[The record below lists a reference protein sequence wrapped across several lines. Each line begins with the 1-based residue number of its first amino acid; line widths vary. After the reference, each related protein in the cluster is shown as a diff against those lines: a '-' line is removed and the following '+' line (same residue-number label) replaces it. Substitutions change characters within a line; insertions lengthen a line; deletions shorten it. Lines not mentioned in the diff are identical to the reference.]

1 MRELSIILSVTVTLS
16 VCLADESAKVPDG
29 PIKQQVATITKIL
42 ETELETQTKANR
54 IADASQSA
62 LEKEA
67 RAVFAV
73 FWDPKH
79 LKQYGKREG
88 DAEMYADLKY
98 LIVQSEL
105 RVAKC
110 KQPGWSLVKRSSGL
124 GEHLDEEIWA
134 VHRLRDFRSDIEIPG
149 TKVIRLTDSL
159 EKQLNQFLGE
169 DLTEAETPNIMD
181 PSKAKGVSNERL
193 EAANSVIRVLR
204 RHWGNGWHLV
214 SHPEVTQ
221 LLFDWKAERAIIAF
235 RIGWQGGVATFDK
248 ASDGWKM
255 TESKFTWLE

>member
-1 MRELSIILSVTVTLS
+1 M
-16 VCLADESAKVPDG
+16 ADESANVRDD

-42 ETELETQTKANR
+42 DTELEAQTAANR
-54 IADASQSA
+54 IAGASQSA

-67 RAVFAV
+67 KALFAA

-79 LKQYGKREG
+79 LKLYGEREE
-88 DAEMYADLKY
+88 DAEIYSELKY

-110 KQPGWSLVKRSSGL
+110 KQPGWSIVERSARLDG
-124 GEHLDEEIWA
+124 HLDEEIWEA
-134 VHRLRDFRSDIEIPG
+134 HCLQDFRSDIEIPG
-149 TKVIRLTDSL
+149 TKVIRLTDAL
-159 EKQLNQFLGE
+159 KKQLNQFLGE
-169 DLTEAETPNIMD
+169 DLTEAGTPNIMD
-181 PSKAKGVSNERL
+181 PSKARGVSRERL
-193 EAANSVIRVLR
+193 AAANSVIRVFP

-221 LLFDWKAERAIIAF
+221 VLFDWKVNRAIIAF

-255 TESKFTWLE
+255 TASKITWQE